1 MRISRILAVLLGV
14 ASALVAGCLGTG
26 EDRVLGVEASGTVAG
41 FVYFDANGSRVP
53 DANDPPLADVG
64 LRLVASGTRDTIAR
78 ASSAGDGLF
87 RLPRVPVGSYEIVV
101 DPGTVDD
108 SLQVVGVDNPNFT
121 LTPDDSVSVQVAVS
135 FPKVTVAEAR
145 ALAPGERVFVE
156 GVALNAWETF
166 GDLTVHLADLSGA
179 IRGTRV
185 RPAVIIPG
193 DGVRFQGLIG
203 IADGQP
209 TLEDVTPFVVGVVGL
224 PPAQRLT
231 TAAAAT
237 AADGILDA
245 ALVNVAS
252 ATIVST
258 ASVAGDLLLTVND
271 GSGALIVLLDKD
283 VLFTDLS
290 PFVPGAVIDARGLL
304 VPDGSGRWRLKP
316 RGDDDLVVR

>member
-1 MRISRILAVLLGV
+1 MGTSRTLVLFLAVG
-14 ASALVAGCLGTG
+14 SALLAGCFGSA
-26 EDRVLGVEASGTVAG
+26 ENRVLGVESSGTVVG
-41 FVYFDANGSRVP
+41 YVYFDANGSREP
-53 DANDPPLADVG
+53 DPSDAPLAEAG
-64 LRLVASGTRDTIAR
+64 LRLVAAGTRDTIAR
-78 ASSAGDGLF
+78 AASAGDGFF
-87 RLPRVPVGSYEIVV
+87 RLPRVPVGSYELVV

-108 SLQVVGVDNPNFT
+108 SLQVVGIDNPNFT
-121 LTPDDSVSVQVAVS
+121 LTPDDSVYVEVAVS

-145 ALAPGERVFVE
+145 SLAPGSRVFVE

-166 GDLTVHLADLSGA
+166 GDLTVHIADLSGA
-179 IRGTRV
+179 MRSTRV
-185 RPAVIIPG
+185 RPATIIPG

-203 IADGQP
+203 LADGQP

-231 TAAAAT
+231 TAAAAS

-252 ATIVST
+252 TTIVST

-271 GSGALIVLLDKD
+271 GSGPLIVLLDKD